1 MWKGKRND
9 MFIVCHS
16 VRNVHSYV
24 KMVTYTVILDIT
36 RMHFARVCAYSVL
49 SNVAAAEDPCQIFT
63 SNIEVVNIL
72 FFATACRIWTTYWAT
87 FRLCMCIPKSNHCHG
102 SEYMWCEYQ
111 IDLMER
117 VGSQY
122 RQSIIISFQYCT
134 IRDSWFSFYIDN
146 IVIDINVI

>member
-1 MWKGKRND
+1 

-16 VRNVHSYV
+16 TRNVHSYV

-72 FFATACRIWTTYWAT
+72 FALLLAMNDILGHISALHVYSKVKSLPRQRIYV
-87 FRLCMCIPKSNHCHG
+87 M
-102 SEYMWCEYQ
+102 
-111 IDLMER
+111 
-117 VGSQY
+117 
-122 RQSIIISFQYCT
+122 
-134 IRDSWFSFYIDN
+134 
-146 IVIDINVI
+146 